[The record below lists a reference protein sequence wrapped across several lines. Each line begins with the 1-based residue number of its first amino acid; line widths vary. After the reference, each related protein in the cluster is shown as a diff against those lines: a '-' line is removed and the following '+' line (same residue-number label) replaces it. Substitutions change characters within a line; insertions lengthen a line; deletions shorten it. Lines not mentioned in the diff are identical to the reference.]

1 MGLMSSPAEFTGPM
15 NAGNPVE
22 FTILELAELVIE
34 LTGSNSGIVREP
46 LPGDDPKQRR
56 PDISIAKDNI
66 GWVPEIKLREGLEK
80 TIAYFDKRLS
90 T

>member
-1 MGLMSSPAEFTGPM
+1 MDSPSEFTGPM

-34 LTGSNSGIVREP
+34 LTGSKSEIVKED

-56 PDISIAKDNI
+56 PDISIAKQNI
-66 GWVPEIKLREGLEK
+66 GWEPEVELREGLEK
-80 TIAYFDKRLS
+80 TIAYFDARLVN
-90 T
+90 